1 MISTSKSIE
10 MLQQTEQNLQGELT
24 LYGYTEPIEIF
35 DNAEVLNEQLN
46 IEYQRLKNQVNLL
59 AVSSYREI
67 FAGYKNLSIRRNQ
80 LEEER
85 NVIVKF
91 IEEVD
96 SEKKKVFLEGFKK
109 IDQELRIIFSKLTGG
124 SSWLELENPND
135 IFSQGIFLMAQFP
148 DNKPRESSAVSGGEK
163 TVSALSVI
171 LAIQSV
177 YPSPFYL
184 FDEIDAHLDVRYVEK
199 LADLLKEKA
208 VNSQIIAVTLKDT
221 MLTRASLIY
230 GLYKEK
236 GTSKILK
243 YKTGLGVV
251 ARSG

>member
-1 MISTSKSIE
+1 VFS
-10 MLQQTEQNLQGELT
+10 
-24 LYGYTEPIEIF
+24 
-35 DNAEVLNEQLN
+35 
-46 IEYQRLKNQVNLL
+46 
-59 AVSSYREI
+59 
-67 FAGYKNLSIRRNQ
+67 GYKNLSLRQNQ

-96 SEKKKVFLEGFKK
+96 AEKKKVFLTGFEK
-109 IDQELRIIFSKLTGG
+109 IDRELRTIFAKLTGG
-124 SSWLELENPND
+124 SAWLELENPDD
-135 IFSQGIFLMAQFP
+135 IFSQGVFLMAQFP
-148 DNKPRESSAVSGGEK
+148 DNLPRESSAVSGGEK

-184 FDEIDAHLDVRYVEK
+184 FDEIDAHLDVKNIER
-199 LADLLKEKA
+199 LADLLREKA
-208 VNSQIIAVTLKDT
+208 KNSQIIAVTLKDT

-236 GTSKILK
+236 GISKIIK
-243 YKTGLGVV
+243 YKTGVGVA